1 MTKKRTVL
9 IASTAIVVTTLLT
22 IGMAGVFRKNGS
34 LATANNNPYVLS
46 MTRSINSSELSNGYA
61 VYNTTNGNPITFN
74 FDSSKAEVNNSGIVN
89 LLTGGYFYNDTII
102 NGIERIDLTLS
113 GGNATL
119 TYGNDKNNLIAGS
132 EALNTGGESNVPF
145 NIVLDT
151 PSNYFRLDVGTGPS
165 LLKQLTVTYSCVSSG
180 SKTPM
185 KILFQ
190 GDSITDNSRSRTN
203 LNDLGGGYASM
214 VAQQLEQTYGT
225 TYDFTFINRG
235 HSGWNL
241 IDDWNAGGVN
251 HYDEEFYS
259 YNPDIV
265 TILIGYND
273 IMDSAET
280 GVSDE
285 EFRSCYRELLQ
296 GLSTRGIKTICMAP
310 FFINEDSSTT
320 YAKTEFSAKRTIV
333 NNLATEFGAEYIDM
347 KPYIMLA
354 VQDGAYKMELFG
366 DLTHPW
372 AAGCRI
378 ITDLVVDKISKLID
392 NSYVTPEN
400 LGKYVGLTPTSDN
413 DEDYTNQRAFLACSH
428 GRVEYDNEVFY
439 NTVDFASS
447 KSVKMTNELLNPEE
461 SNAYVRTLFD
471 FHESGKMDLTSG
483 TLKINVKPQNC
494 VPTVS
499 FRAFC
504 DLSSTA
510 SSHLSTIYS
519 VTLNNTSKAVELE
532 NGWWQVTVDLA
543 SWAHDQTNTALQN
556 AIAIDVAMS
565 KGENASARTTY
576 GVIGNQNS
584 YMWMDNLTFDLVPT
598 GGNRG
603 VEFVKGYTAS
613 ITPISLNKT
622 INIDFKFTTSSD
634 TYLNFML
641 GDGWSNF
648 YGNYRVN
655 ANGTLGGSY
664 SGVSLTTLLDGYFR
678 VTVVLSEATK
688 KTGSPQQI
696 NLFYIHGIDTDAEG
710 YVDFN
715 PSYNPGSIRG
725 VAFDGGYAVNVP
737 TIALSETI
745 IIDFKFT
752 SAVDTHVN
760 FEVGQGWGNF
770 FGYFKVNANGSL
782 GGNYDGVSLTFL
794 EDGYFRV
801 TLVLSELTYI
811 NSGQNNNKPEYI
823 TLFNIRGDWTTAT
836 GYVDFNPS
844 INPGA
849 LRGVAFDGGYAVN
862 VPTIALSETII
873 IDFKF
878 TSAVDT
884 HVNFEVGQGWGNF
897 FGYFKVNANGSLG
910 GNYDGVSLTFLE
922 DGYFRVTLVLSELTY
937 INSGQNN
944 NKPEYITLFNIR
956 GDWTTATG
964 YVDFNPTI

>member
-34 LATANNNPYVLS
+34 IVAANNDPYVLS

-89 LLTGGYFYNDTII
+89 LLTGGYFYNDTMIS
-102 NGIERIDLTLS
+102 GIERINVTLS
-113 GGNATL
+113 GGSATL
-119 TYGNDKNNLIAGS
+119 TYGNDKDNLTAGS
-132 EALNTGGESNVPF
+132 ETLNTGGESNVPF

-151 PSNYFRLDVGTGPS
+151 PSNYFRLDVSAGPS

-241 IDDWNAGGVN
+241 IEDWNAGGVN

-333 NNLATEFGAEYIDM
+333 NNLAAEFGAEYIDM
-347 KPYIMLA
+347 KPYMMQA
-354 VQDGAYKMELFG
+354 VEDGAYKMELFG

-392 NSYVTPEN
+392 NSYATPAN

-447 KSVKMTNELLNPEE
+447 KSVKMTNELLNPED

-510 SSHLSTIYS
+510 SSHLSTIYT

-565 KGENASARTTY
+565 KGENASARSTY

-584 YMWMDNLTFDLVPT
+584 YMWMDNLTFNLIPS

-603 VEFVKGYTAS
+603 VEFVKGYTTS
-613 ITPISLNKT
+613 VTPISLTKT
-622 INIDFKFTTSSD
+622 INIDFKFTTGSS

-641 GDGWSNF
+641 GDGWSAY
-648 YGNYRVN
+648 YGYYRVN

-664 SGVSLTTLLDGYFR
+664 SGVSVSSLLDGYFR
-678 VTVVLSEATK
+678 VTLVLSELTNPQGGTPTK
-688 KTGSPQQI
+688 I
-696 NLFYIHGIDTDAEG
+696 DLFFIHTNWTDAEG

-715 PSYNPGSIRG
+715 PSYNPGAIRG
-725 VAFDGGYAVNVP
+725 VTFVKGYAADLSPISLSETINIDFKFTTGSSTYLNFMLGDGWSAYYGYYRVNANGTLGGSYSGVSVSSLLDGYFRVTLVLSELTNPQGGTPTKIDLFFIHTNWTDAEGYVDFNPSINPGALRGVVFDGGYAVNVP

-782 GGNYDGVSLTFL
+782 GGNYDGVTLTFL

-811 NSGQNNNKPEYI
+811 NSGQN
-823 TLFNIRGDWTTAT
+823 
-836 GYVDFNPS
+836 S
-844 INPGA
+844 
-849 LRGVAFDGGYAVN
+849 
-862 VPTIALSETII
+862 
-873 IDFKF
+873 
-878 TSAVDT
+878 
-884 HVNFEVGQGWGNF
+884 
-897 FGYFKVNANGSLG
+897 
-910 GNYDGVSLTFLE
+910 
-922 DGYFRVTLVLSELTY
+922 
-937 INSGQNN
+937 